1 MPDPFPAADG
11 QNPYAFRLSPL
22 TDRRLPDFYALL
34 DAQAQGHAA
43 GSTMQHSNHGRH
55 LFDAIV
61 KDKRAE
67 AFLVVSNTNDATMAA
82 VTYYDCVTAAGKP
95 ALYLEDI
102 ITAPQ
107 ARRTGAGKVAMA
119 ALAQIAEQRQVDS
132 IVWECSLNNKPA
144 QNFYDSLGCNREDDR
159 HTWRL
164 MGPVLQYN
172 GASAAHGFLA
182 AADAITVPT
191 ARQTDALSRIV
202 QANGSGFHAPEQMG
216 DHAIAGNLQP
226 CQGIAPLAHS
236 SLQAQLPL
244 ANGNLLRINLR
255 EPQGDTVG
263 QIFAYRNFSTFRIVN
278 GLHIEAVA
286 ADRPLVIAG
295 LLEKAGETQRQNGW
309 HGHTDITVRQAQA
322 EILRPVLERYGFAPL
337 AYGESRMA
345 THSVGG
351 EALRQLA
358 QRPGVHLTPQLRPEY
373 RGDA

>member
-1 MPDPFPAADG
+1 MPDPFPPADG
-11 QNPYAFRLSPL
+11 HGFYAFRLSRL
-22 TDRRLPDFYALL
+22 TDRRLPDFHALL
-34 DAQAQGHAA
+34 DAQAQSHAA

-67 AFLVVSNTNDATMAA
+67 AFLVIGNRSNETMAA

-119 ALAQIAEQRQVDS
+119 ALAQIAEQKQVDS
-132 IVWECSLNNKPA
+132 IVWECSLDNKPA
-144 QNFYDSLGCNREDDR
+144 QNFYDSLGCKREDDR

-164 MGPVLQYN
+164 MGPVLQHN
-172 GASAAHGFLA
+172 GASATHGFLA
-182 AADAITVPT
+182 AADAITMPA
-191 ARQTDALSRIV
+191 ARQTGARRSMV
-202 QANGSGFHAPEQMG
+202 QANASGFYAPEQMG
-216 DHAIAGNLQP
+216 DHTATGNLQP
-226 CQGIAPLAHS
+226 CQGIAPLAQS
-236 SLQAQLPL
+236 SFQAQLPQ

-295 LLEKAGETQRQNGW
+295 LLERAGETQRQNGW

-337 AYGESRMA
+337 AYGKSRMA
-345 THSVGG
+345 THSIGG
-351 EALRQLA
+351 EALQQLA
-358 QRPGVHLTPQLRPEY
+358 QRPAVNLIHRLRPEY
-373 RGDA
+373 RGDE